1 MSKEVYLCA
10 RLTRG
15 DLVIV
20 LCIKMTELRDD
31 QRLGKIL
38 ILGMSD
44 RAFPEEINIGIS
56 RLRDLPS

>member
-1 MSKEVYLCA
+1 MSKEVHLCA

-38 ILGMSD
+38 ILAMSD
-44 RAFPEEINIGIS
+44 RAFPEDINI
-56 RLRDLPS
+56 